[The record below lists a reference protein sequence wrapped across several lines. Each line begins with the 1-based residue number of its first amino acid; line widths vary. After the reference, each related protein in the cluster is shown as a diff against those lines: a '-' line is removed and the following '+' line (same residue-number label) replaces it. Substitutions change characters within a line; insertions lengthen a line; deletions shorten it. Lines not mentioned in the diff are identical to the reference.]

1 MNVQILSLKG
11 NIVRFIV
18 EGVEIAFV
26 NAIRR
31 TTIKEVPCMA
41 IEDIFIFDNSSV
53 IPDEVLAHRIGFI
66 PIETDLDRF
75 NLPYQCDCE
84 SELGCGKCRVV
95 FTLDVQTETSNRTV
109 YSSDLVSE
117 DPRVKPISPDIIIA
131 KLAPGQAIRLEA
143 YAQLGIGK
151 EHAKWQP
158 VSSAR
163 YQQIGEIEID
173 QKRCTACA
181 ACVEACP
188 SAVLSLEIGKL
199 RVVDIY
205 SCTLCSECVKA
216 CPVEPSAVTQRINV
230 NAFLFTVESTG
241 CLPPEK
247 IVEEAVKILMS
258 KLDEFSDKIEKGD
271 TQDEIREF
279 EVEEQEG
286 RRLYSIGTSDSEEE
300 DEKE

>member
-1 MNVQILSLKG
+1 MNLQILSLKG
-11 NIVRFIV
+11 NIVRFLV
-18 EGVEIAFV
+18 EGVGIAFA

-31 TTIKEVPCMA
+31 TTINEVPCMA

-53 IPDEVLAHRIGFI
+53 IPDEVIAHRIGFI
-66 PIETDLDRF
+66 PIETDLNRF

-84 SELGCGKCRVV
+84 SELGCEKCRVV

-117 DPRVKPISPDIIIA
+117 DPRVKPISSDIVIA

-151 EHAKWQP
+151 DHAKWQP
-158 VSSAR
+158 VSNAT
-163 YQQIGEIEID
+163 YQHISEIEID

-199 RVVDIY
+199 RVLDIY

-216 CPVEPSAVTQRINV
+216 CPVEPSAVTQGFNV
-230 NAFLFTVESTG
+230 DAFLFTVESTG
-241 CLPPEK
+241 CLPPER
-247 IVEEAVKILMS
+247 IVKEAVKILMS
-258 KLDEFSDKIEKGD
+258 KLDEFSEKIEKND
-271 TQDEIREF
+271 TQDEIKEF

-286 RRLYSIGTSDSEEE
+286 RRLYSIGTGDFEEE
-300 DEKE
+300 DEE